1 MSVGMEQARAGSL
14 WLARLCLIQKMSVAA
29 CLPVCLLASAFILLP
44 FLQRSQALGDM
55 VLMSPSL

>member
-1 MSVGMEQARAGSL
+1 MSVGMEQARARSL
-14 WLARLCLIQKMSVAA
+14 WLARLCLIQKMS
-29 CLPVCLLASAFILLP
+29 SAFILLP